1 MEIIEFLFG
10 QYREYSTEHIFL
22 EALAII
28 ASVISVLYS
37 KKNNILVFPYGII
50 STGIFIY
57 LLNEWN
63 LVGDMIINIYYFV
76 MSVYGWYIW
85 TRKQE
90 NTIVTPI
97 SKTIKVEWF
106 KSTGLFLISG
116 VFVYFIYW
124 KYDRFENWVSYID
137 ILTTSIAFVGMYLMA
152 LRKIEYWLVLL
163 VANVISIPLYFYKG
177 YGLTGLLF
185 IFLSIIAWLGY
196 LEWKK
201 YLNKKPLT
209 VSK

>member
-1 MEIIEFLFG
+1 MEVLELLFG
-10 QYREYSTEHIFL
+10 QYADYSTEHIIL
-22 EALAII
+22 ESIAII
-28 ASVISVLYS
+28 ASIVSVLYS

-50 STGIFIY
+50 STGIFVY

-63 LVGDMIINIYYFV
+63 LVGDMIINIYYFI

-85 TRKQE
+85 TRKDG
-90 NTIVTPI
+90 NTLVTPI
-97 SKTIKVEWF
+97 SKTFTREWIK
-106 KSTGLFLISG
+106 SIGLFLISG
-116 VFVYFIYW
+116 VFVYFVYW

-163 VANVISIPLYFYKG
+163 VANVISVPLYFYKG
-177 YGLTGLLF
+177 YGLTALLF

-201 YLNKKPLT
+201 YLNKKPSM
-209 VSK
+209 V

>member
-10 QYREYSTEHIFL
+10 QYREYSAVHIVL
-22 EALAII
+22 EAIAII
-28 ASVISVLYS
+28 ASIVSVLYS

-57 LLNEWN
+57 LLEEWN
-63 LVGDMIINIYYFV
+63 LIGDMIINVYYFV
-76 MSVYGWYIW
+76 MSIYGWYIW
-85 TRKQE
+85 TRKDE

-97 SKTIKVEWF
+97 SETNKIEWL
-106 KSTGLFLISG
+106 KALILFVVSG
-116 VFVYFIYW
+116 VCVYFIYW
-124 KYDRFENWVSYID
+124 KFDRFENWVSYID
-137 ILTTSIAFVGMYLMA
+137 ILTTSIAFVGMWLMA

-163 VANVISIPLYFYKG
+163 IANVISVPLYFYKG
-177 YGLTGLLF
+177 YGLTALLF

-209 VSK
+209 V

>member
-1 MEIIEFLFG
+1 MEVFDFLFG
-10 QYREYSTEHIFL
+10 QYSDYSVVHIVF
-22 EALAII
+22 EAIAII

-50 STGIFIY
+50 STGIFVY

-63 LVGDMIINIYYFV
+63 LVGDMIINIYYFI
-76 MSVYGWYIW
+76 MSIYGWYIW
-85 TRKQE
+85 TRKDQ

-97 SKTIKVEWF
+97 SQTVKREWMR
-106 KSTGLFLISG
+106 STGLFLISG

-163 VANVISIPLYFYKG
+163 VANVISVPLYFYKG
-177 YGLTGLLF
+177 YGLTALLF

-196 LEWKK
+196 QQWKK
-201 YLNKKPLT
+201 YLNKEPLT
-209 VSK
+209 V

>member
-37 KKNNILVFPYGII
+37 KKNNILVFPYGIV

-106 KSTGLFLISG
+106 KSTGLFFISG

>member
-1 MEIIEFLFG
+1 MEVFEFLFG
-10 QYREYSTEHIFL
+10 QYRDYSTEHIFL

-50 STGIFIY
+50 STGIYTY

-85 TRKQE
+85 TRKQD

-124 KYDRFENWVSYID
+124 KYDRFENWVSYLD

-163 VANVISIPLYFYKG
+163 IANLISIPLYFYKG

>member
-1 MEIIEFLFG
+1 MEVFEFLFG
-10 QYREYSTEHIFL
+10 QYRDYSTEHIFL

-85 TRKQE
+85 TRKQD

-124 KYDRFENWVSYID
+124 KYDRFENWVSYLD

-163 VANVISIPLYFYKG
+163 IANLISIPLYFYKG

-196 LEWKK
+196 SEWKK

-209 VSK
+209 V

>member
-201 YLNKKPLT
+201 YLDKKPLT

>member
-1 MEIIEFLFG
+1 MKVFDFLFG
-10 QYREYSTEHIFL
+10 QYSDYSVVHIVF
-22 EALAII
+22 EAIAII

-50 STGIFIY
+50 STGIFVY

-63 LVGDMIINIYYFV
+63 LVGDMIINIYYFI
-76 MSVYGWYIW
+76 MSIYGWYIW
-85 TRKQE
+85 TRKDQ

-97 SKTIKVEWF
+97 SQTVKREWMR
-106 KSTGLFLISG
+106 STGLFLISG

-163 VANVISIPLYFYKG
+163 VANVISVPLYFYKG
-177 YGLTGLLF
+177 YGLTALLF

-196 LEWKK
+196 QQWKK
-201 YLNKKPLT
+201 YLNKEPLT
-209 VSK
+209 V